1 MRVSQFFFLC
11 GTITNL
17 WVWAIAVNSTF
28 FSDET
33 HVWDTC
39 VSLKCFFFMRYT
51 HEFMGTSY
59 CRQFNLLLGRNACLG
74 YTDVSQM
81 FFFFNAVHSWIYGY
95 ELLPSLVSARKV
107 TFGSTVSCKWTRQLH
122 HLDFINSSVRLNWGL
137 FRHSISYMASLWRRN
152 TTDTPTLHSP
162 LRCCG
167 RKENIP
173 GSVNSLRVSEIL
185 SLAVTKNLLPLK
197 FTGKYE
203 LTNSLLKKLE
213 FIWPIRR
220 LSQFCFTF

>member
-39 VSLKCFFFMRYT
+39 VSLKCFFFY
-51 HEFMGTSY
+51 
-59 CRQFNLLLGRNACLG
+59 
-74 YTDVSQM
+74 
-81 FFFFNAVHSWIYGY
+81 AVHSRIYGYELLPSIQPSSRTKRMFGIHTCLSNVFFYAVHSRIYGY

-185 SLAVTKNLLPLK
+185 SLAVTKYLLPLK